1 MEIRMLKL
9 CKEKRGNG
17 RQRGGKR
24 DCMELLM
31 SEILNAC
38 QDYEKFALICWCI
51 ILLVIISFILSTYK
65 CESQ

>member
-9 CKEKRGNG
+9 CKEKRGNES
-17 RQRGGKR
+17 QRGGKR
-24 DCMELLM
+24 DFMELLV

-51 ILLVIISFILSTYK
+51 LLMVIISFILSTYK